1 MARGTRGTRADDAR
15 LTDRGALDALMT
27 ILFVE
32 DGAVNPDK
40 ELDSGAL
47 SDAVNAMQR
56 WAGYKQWVR
65 THDARQGR

>member
-1 MARGTRGTRADDAR
+1 
-15 LTDRGALDALMT
+15 MT

-65 THDARQGR
+65 THDAWPPRRRRQGR